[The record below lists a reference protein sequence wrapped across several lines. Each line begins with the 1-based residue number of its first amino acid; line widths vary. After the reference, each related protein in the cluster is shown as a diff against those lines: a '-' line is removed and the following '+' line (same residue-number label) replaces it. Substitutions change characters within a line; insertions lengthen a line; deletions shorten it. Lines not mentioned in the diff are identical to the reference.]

1 MKSHKKLNY
10 TLLIILLIIIFDF
23 SFTSIKPLLKNVLF
37 QKAIGKNEIFHHSL
51 VKEIETK
58 YSVFGETVITNSL
71 GFRDFEKR
79 KVSIQSNVE
88 RKLIIG
94 DSTAMGY
101 GLEYKN
107 SAAGILTK
115 YFEKKNIELLN
126 AGVTSH
132 SPAIH
137 YLRLD
142 YLINN
147 IELKFNEVYLFIDI
161 SDSFDDFYRYKI
173 IEDEGGIKKIVRK
186 EKNLFNKDNP
196 KSKLDKIK
204 YFVKLNFTVIFH
216 VLNFV
221 HDILYIDDY
230 GKDSKIFW
238 TINHQNN
245 LWNIDDKQYEIY
257 GKPGLEL
264 NKIYLDKIKILL
276 DKNKI
281 KLNVIIYPW
290 PGTIYYYQDANTNK
304 IRNIKK
310 SNYEEFWKRW
320 AIENKINFLNFVN
333 NFSYVS
339 ELSKE
344 KRLEEIKKNFL
355 LNDVHLNKRGNKI
368 FSESIIDFIEA
379 NK

>member
-1 MKSHKKLNY
+1 MKSYKKLNY
-10 TLLIILLIIIFDF
+10 ILLIILLIIIFDF
-23 SFTSIKPLLKNVLF
+23 LFTNAKPLLKNVFF
-37 QKAIGKNEIFHHSL
+37 QKTFEKNEIFHHSL
-51 VKEIETK
+51 IKEIESK
-58 YSVFGETVITNSL
+58 YTDFGETIITNSL

-79 KVSIQSNVE
+79 KVSIQSDVP

-94 DSTAMGY
+94 DSFAMGQ

-107 SAAGILTK
+107 SVAGILTK
-115 YFEKKNIELLN
+115 YFKKKNIELLN

-147 IELKFNEVYLFIDI
+147 IKLEFNEVYLLIDI
-161 SDSFDDFYRYKI
+161 SDSFDDYYRYKI

-186 EKNLFNKDNP
+186 EMNLFNKDNP

-204 YFVKLNFTVIFH
+204 NFIELNFTVIFH

-221 HDILYIDDY
+221 HDIFYPDDY
-230 GKDSKIFW
+230 AKNSKLFW
-238 TINHQNN
+238 VINHQNN
-245 LWNIDDKQYEIY
+245 LWNINEKQFELY
-257 GKPGLEL
+257 GKAGLQL

-304 IRNIKK
+304 KRNVKK
-310 SNYEEFWKRW
+310 SNYEMFWKRW
-320 AIENKINFLNFVN
+320 AIENKVNFLNFVN

-355 LNDVHLNKRGNKI
+355 LNDIHFNKNGSKI
-368 FSESIIDFIEA
+368 FSKSLINFIEA
-379 NK
+379 HK